1 MVSSLDAAEPV
12 ATMLLPNVI
21 HVLGVRELV
30 YSMRYV
36 FPADACHVMVT
47 TLVEDRVMP
56 DMRGVLTR
64 TIWIVV
70 TSLRRGDPLSVTR
83 MLTTFVAG
91 ENPFGGAQENTPVMG
106 LMVPP
111 AGAPGSSEKVNVL
124 AGMSASLAVT
134 VKVSRVPSL
143 TV

>member
-1 MVSSLDAAEPV
+1 MDAAEPV
-12 ATMLLPNVI
+12 ATMSLPNVVQ
-21 HVLGVRELV
+21 VLGARELV
-30 YSMRYV
+30 YWTRYV
-36 FPADACHVMVT
+36 FPAEACHVMVT

-56 DMRGVLTR
+56 DMRGVLTT

-70 TSLRRGDPLSVTR
+70 TSLRGGDPLSVTR
-83 MLTTFVAG
+83 MLTALVAG
-91 ENPFGGAQENTPVMG
+91 ENPFGGFQVKTPVMG
-106 LMVPP
+106 LMVAP

-124 AGMSASLAVT
+124 AGMSASLAVM

>member
-1 MVSSLDAAEPV
+1 MS
-12 ATMLLPNVI
+12 LPNVI
-21 HVLGVRELV
+21 HVLGARELV
-30 YSMRYV
+30 YWTRYV
-36 FPADACHVMVT
+36 FPAEACHVMVT

-56 DMRGVLTR
+56 DIRGALT
-64 TIWIVV
+64 TAIWIVV
-70 TSLRRGDPLSVTR
+70 TSLRGGDPLSVTR
-83 MLTTFVAG
+83 MLIAFVTG
-91 ENPFGGAQENTPVMG
+91 ENPLGGVHEKTPVMG
-106 LMVPP
+106 LILAP